1 MRDKVSN
8 FCGMR
13 PSRRE
18 KGVQTM
24 ATNQKAVT
32 DSLRAEWTATFKA
45 FVDNN
50 FNTDV
55 CQTAAGTFMFPVV
68 DAAGEDRWVKV
79 SIIIPKGANEEDGTD
94 GYSLAREYQLKVDA
108 AEERARKREEE
119 ANAKRAKAAAKAAAK
134 SGPTAVEQ

>member
-1 MRDKVSN
+1 MRL
-8 FCGMR
+8 F
-13 PSRRE
+13 RRE

-24 ATNQKAVT
+24 ASNQKQIT
-32 DSLRAEWTATFKA
+32 DTLRAEWTATFKA

-79 SIIIPKGANEEDGTD
+79 SVIIPKDANEEDGTD
-94 GYSLAREYQLKVDA
+94 GYSLAREYQLKQDA

-119 ANAKRAKAAAKAAAK
+119 ANAKRAKAAAKAEK
-134 SGPTAVEQ
+134 KEKI

>member
-1 MRDKVSN
+1 
-8 FCGMR
+8 
-13 PSRRE
+13 
-18 KGVQTM
+18 M
-24 ATNQKAVT
+24 ASNQKQIT
-32 DSLRAEWTATFKA
+32 DTLRAEWTATFKA

-79 SIIIPKGANEEDGTD
+79 SVIIPKDANEEDGTD
-94 GYSLAREYQLKVDA
+94 GYSLAHEYKLKCDA

-134 SGPTAVEQ
+134 A

>member
-1 MRDKVSN
+1 MRL
-8 FCGMR
+8 F
-13 PSRRE
+13 RRE

-24 ATNQKAVT
+24 ASNQKQIT
-32 DSLRAEWTATFKA
+32 DALRAEWTATFKA

-79 SIIIPKGANEEDGTD
+79 SVIIPKDASEDDGTD
-94 GYSLAREYQLKVDA
+94 GYSLAHEYKLKQDA

-119 ANAKRAKAAAKAAAK
+119 ANAKRAKAAAKAEK
-134 SGPTAVEQ
+134 KEKI

>member
-1 MRDKVSN
+1 MRDKVNN

-18 KGVQTM
+18 KGKKHM
-24 ATNQKAVT
+24 ATNQKQTT
-32 DSLRAEWTATFKA
+32 DALRAEWTEKFMAYVYA
-45 FVDNN
+45 HD
-50 FNTDV
+50 TDV

-68 DAAGEDRWVKV
+68 DAAGEDRWIKV
-79 SIIIPKGANEEDGTD
+79 SVIIPKDASEADGTD

-134 SGPTAVEQ
+134 SGSTAVEQ